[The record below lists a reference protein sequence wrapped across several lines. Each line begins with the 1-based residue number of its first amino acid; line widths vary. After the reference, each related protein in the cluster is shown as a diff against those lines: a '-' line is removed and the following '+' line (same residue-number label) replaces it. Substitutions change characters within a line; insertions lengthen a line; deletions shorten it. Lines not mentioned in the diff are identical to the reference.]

1 MAVLATLAMARP
13 EVIAI
18 AADRSSSSCL
28 LRESLTVIC
37 RRQRM
42 VFMLAAA
49 SRRPGAARR
58 PGERKGDERAHQ
70 HRQPKCVRDGH
81 LLLLKC
87 CVDIPLWVDRY
98 FLAPVSL

>member
-1 MAVLATLAMARP
+1 M
-13 EVIAI
+13 IAI

-58 PGERKGDERAHQ
+58 PGERKGDERAREHAQ
-70 HRQPKCVRDGH
+70 NVRDGH
-81 LLLLKC
+81 LLLLLKSR
-87 CVDIPLWVDRY
+87 VDIPLLVDRY